1 MSEFTQE
8 HHLYNTSLH
17 AHFYLNFRNAELAEI
32 TKNKFLYPYNL
43 PHPVLRRNT
52 QRL

>member
-32 TKNKFLYPYNL
+32 TKINSFTLTIYPTL
-43 PHPVLRRNT
+43 F
-52 QRL
+52 